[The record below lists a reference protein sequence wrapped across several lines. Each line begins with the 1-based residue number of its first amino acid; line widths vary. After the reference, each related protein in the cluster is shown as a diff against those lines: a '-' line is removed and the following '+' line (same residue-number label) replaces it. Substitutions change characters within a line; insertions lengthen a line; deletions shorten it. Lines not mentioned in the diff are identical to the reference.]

1 MPDGD
6 NSLEQSSAGEED
18 GECGVWLG
26 SSGFEILNSVVR
38 LGLVLKQR
46 LEDGEGK
53 AITGDEMSRWREQQV
68 HRSQAGMLE
77 KQQEG

>member
-6 NSLEQSSAGEED
+6 NSLEQNSTGQED
-18 GECGVWLG
+18 RECWVWLG
-26 SSGFEILNSVVR
+26 RSGFEILNSVVR

-53 AITGDEMSRWREQQV
+53 AITGDETFHV
-68 HRSQAGMLE
+68 
-77 KQQEG
+77 EGTASP